1 MSSGPMTWVLEPEIS
16 ATVLLPTSGIC
27 PRAWDMAISH
37 HSPHPGPP
45 SFAGRW
51 VQAYGMDEQR
61 SGLRSRPESES
72 QLHLSA
78 AGTVPRLS
86 EPQFPHPHMGMIMAA
101 REVAVRMRMSLHR
114 ARPRPLSCPLPFPC
128 PPATPPGE
136 PGPSPGLTG
145 GTAGL
150 VHSTLTVLL
159 PITAPRGGHTLVAG
173 GSTAQLLCGTHL
185 LGCGETHVRGFTEA
199 GHRARRQPVLLASLR
214 WDTGH
219 GANLSYCL
227 TPATRPEALEPDR
240 AFLPPV
246 SVSLSE
252 MPPCA
257 PKDFLNPIT
266 HPTTALPDTF
276 SWPLVPD
283 TQAPP

>member
-1 MSSGPMTWVLEPEIS
+1 MTWVLEPEIS

-72 QLHLSA
+72 RLHLSA

-128 PPATPPGE
+128 PPRHAPWGAWPLPQTHRWHSRPRPLHSHS
-136 PGPSPGLTG
+136 PSPHHSATRRAHTCGWWVHSSTSLQDTPAWLWRDTCAWLHRG
-145 GTAGL
+145 GTQG
-150 VHSTLTVLL
+150 
-159 PITAPRGGHTLVAG
+159 TAPTC
-173 GSTAQLLCGTHL
+173 ST
-185 LGCGETHVRGFTEA
+185 GFTEVR
-199 GHRARRQPVLLASLR
+199 HRARRQPVLLPDSSHPARGLGNLTGPSCPLSQCLCLR
-214 WDTGH
+214 CPH
-219 GANLSYCL
+219 V
-227 TPATRPEALEPDR
+227 
-240 AFLPPV
+240 PPR
-246 SVSLSE
+246 
-252 MPPCA
+252 
-257 PKDFLNPIT
+257 
-266 HPTTALPDTF
+266 TF
-276 SWPLVPD
+276 
-283 TQAPP
+283 